1 MMQHAACYM
10 LMSNGL
16 ILFVFRCPGTGCP
29 SKSSVYVTHRMSV
42 VNRGMTW
49 HVTGSE
55 CAILV
60 KVVKS

>member
-1 MMQHAACYM
+1 
-10 LMSNGL
+10 MSNGL

-29 SKSSVYVTHRMSV
+29 SKSSVYVTRRMSV